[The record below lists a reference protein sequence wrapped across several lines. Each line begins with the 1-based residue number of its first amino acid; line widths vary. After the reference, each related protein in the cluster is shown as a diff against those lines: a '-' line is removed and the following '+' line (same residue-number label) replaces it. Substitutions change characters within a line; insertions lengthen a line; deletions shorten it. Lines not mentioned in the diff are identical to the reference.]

1 MYSAN
6 SAMVEDES
14 LVELMSVAQ
23 GLRDD
28 MFLDDSF
35 PRISVFVRFVYSQ
48 TCSFTTLRLRI
59 FLYSEGNTVKCRWSA
74 NS

>member
-1 MYSAN
+1 
-6 SAMVEDES
+6 MVEDES

-35 PRISVFVRFVYSQ
+35 PRISVFVKICVLTDMFIYHAMSVYLPQ
-48 TCSFTTLRLRI
+48 F
-59 FLYSEGNTVKCRWSA
+59 
-74 NS
+74 